1 METKATPFDKLQV
14 LNGSHLKLIA
24 IITMLLDH
32 FALIFS
38 EILSAPLVTVMGR
51 GISPAFILNK
61 LGRLAFP
68 IFCFL
73 LVEGF
78 IHTRSRRNYAI
89 SLAAFALISEI
100 PFNLM
105 KSGQLFYTGAQ
116 NIYFT
121 LLIGFAVLYIMEN
134 CKNAVLKT
142 VLLVAAVLLLPYLHV
157 DYGVR
162 GVLLIALMYLLRDKK
177 LYRALFSYPML
188 SGGLY
193 AWCSFIP
200 ISMYNGERG
209 FIKGKALKYAFYVFY
224 PLHIAVL
231 LLLRRFL

>member
-1 METKATPFDKLQV
+1 MEKQKTFFEKLKI

-24 IITMLLDH
+24 IITMLFDH
-32 FALIFS
+32 FALVFKA
-38 EILSAPLVTVMGR
+38 ELSAPLFTLMGK

-105 KSGQLFYTGAQ
+105 KSGQLFYLGSQ

-121 LLIGFAVLYIMEN
+121 LLIGFAALCIMEK
-134 CKNAVLKT
+134 CDNAILKT
-142 VLLVAAVLLLPYLHV
+142 AFFVGAILLLPFLHV
-157 DYGVR
+157 DYGVK
-162 GVLLIALMYLLRDKK
+162 GVLLIALIYLLREKT
-177 LYRALFSYPML
+177 LYRAVFAYPLL
-188 SGGLY
+188 SGGLA
-193 AWCSFIP
+193 AWCAFVP

-231 LLLRRFL
+231 LLLRQFL